1 MWNDYAIAR
10 ALHVLA
16 ILLWVGGVAF
26 VTVVLIPAIRRH
38 IPAAQQYALFETVE
52 HRFGAQARLWVL
64 LALGS
69 GLWMLH
75 ATAGWSRLLD
85 SGWLQL
91 MLAAWLPFF
100 LMLFLLEPLFIH
112 RWLRDRAARDPAGS
126 MRLLQWL
133 HVGLLALTLAAAV
146 AGVVGAHGGWR
157 F

>member
-10 ALHVLA
+10 GLHVLA
-16 ILLWVGGVAF
+16 IVLWVGGVAF
-26 VTVVLIPAIRRH
+26 VTTVLIPAIRRRV
-38 IPAAQQYALFETVE
+38 PAAQQYTLFESVE

-69 GLWMLH
+69 GAWMLQ
-75 ATAGWSRLLD
+75 ATHGWARLLD
-85 SGWLQL
+85 TGWLQL
-91 MLAAWLPFF
+91 MLAAWLPFL
-100 LMLFLLEPLFIH
+100 LMLFVLEPLLIH
-112 RWLRDRAARDPAGS
+112 RWLRAKAARDPAGS

-133 HVGLLALTLAAAV
+133 HVGLLGLTLVAVV